1 MRLLSLLFCLFLCT
15 CTFGTLSNH
24 VRAQTTPLT
33 YENEDGDVH
42 LAGPIEIA
50 DLRAGPFAEWYAENA
65 ANAPEANQEAW
76 SKTLEDT
83 KVTIYLGTWCG
94 DSKEWVPQFV
104 SMWQKLGLSADQ
116 LKFIALYDGDEKYKQ
131 GPKGEEKGRQIHR
144 VPTFVFERDGEEFA
158 RIVERPRTD
167 LLTDVAQ
174 IALGYPPEAQYF
186 AANYLL
192 EKLEAEPLD
201 SINANLRTHFRAI
214 RRKISSP
221 GELNT
226 LGYVLLRSG
235 RTDEAELVFRINAFV
250 FKHMPYVLDSYAEVL
265 QLKGKN
271 AEALS
276 LLDHILDITPND
288 ERVAELAV
296 NLRKK
301 VDKPE

>member
-1 MRLLSLLFCLFLCT
+1 MRIPTLLFCLFLCT
-15 CTFGTLSNH
+15 C
-24 VRAQTTPLT
+24 VRAQETPMT
-33 YENEDGDVH
+33 YENASGDVH
-42 LAGPIEIA
+42 LTGPIQLA
-50 DLRAGPFAEWYAENA
+50 DLQVGPYAEWYAENA
-65 ANAPEANQEAW
+65 
-76 SKTLEDT
+76 SKTPEIKESAWRNQLNNT
-83 KVTIYLGTWCG
+83 RVTIYLGTWCG
-94 DSKEWVPQFV
+94 DSREWVPQFV
-104 SMWQKLGLSADQ
+104 SLWQTLGLSTDQ
-116 LKFIALYDGDEKYKQ
+116 LDFVALYDGEERYKQ
-131 GPKGEEKGRQIHR
+131 GPNGEERGRQVHR
-144 VPTFVFERDGEEFA
+144 VPTFIFERDGEEFA

-174 IALGYPPEAQYF
+174 IALGYPPEAQYA
-186 AANYLL
+186 AANYLF

-221 GELNT
+221 YELNT

-276 LLDHILDITPND
+276 LLDHILDITPDD
-288 ERVAELAV
+288 ERVAELAG

-301 VDKPE
+301 VDRPE